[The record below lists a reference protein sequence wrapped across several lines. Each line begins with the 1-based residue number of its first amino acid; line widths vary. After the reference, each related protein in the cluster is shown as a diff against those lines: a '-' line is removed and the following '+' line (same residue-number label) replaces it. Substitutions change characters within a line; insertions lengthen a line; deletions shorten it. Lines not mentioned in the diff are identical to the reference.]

1 MSKAY
6 AYIDG
11 WNFYH
16 GINKPD
22 LHPFGFV
29 DLKRLCQH
37 ILGTRS
43 TVTKVYYFTATDYH
57 GEKLERQQFWLDAL
71 ESAGV
76 TIAERGYFSRE
87 REEKTTDVRLALQ
100 IVEDANS
107 RTEEFDTVLL
117 VSADADFSPA
127 LEKAKRNRKE
137 IRIAFPPG
145 LGCKE
150 LMKFNPF
157 AEQITKGDL
166 ELCLFAG
173 ERRTKKNIPLAKA
186 LDYGWACK
194 INGTPTLPVSRAR
207 K

>member
-22 LHPFGFV
+22 LHPLGFV
-29 DLKRLCQH
+29 DLRRLCQH

-43 TVTKVYYFTATDYH
+43 TVTRVYYFTATDYH
-57 GEKLERQQFWLDAL
+57 DEKLERQRFWWDAL

-76 TIAERGYFSRE
+76 TVAQPGFFGRE
-87 REEKTTDVRLALQ
+87 RKEKTTDVRLALKMA
-100 IVEDANS
+100 EDVSSPA
-107 RTEEFDTVLL
+107 EDFDTVLL
-117 VSADADFSPA
+117 VSADADFMPA

-145 LGCKE
+145 MGCEE
-150 LMKFNPF
+150 LTKFHQF
-157 AEQITKGDL
+157 AEQITKDDL
-166 ELCLFAG
+166 EICLFDG
-173 ERRTKKNIPLAKA
+173 ERRTKRNVALRKA
-186 LDYGWACK
+186 LDYGWACRIEGRIK
-194 INGTPTLPVSRAR
+194 YGTPL
-207 K
+207 